1 MKQLAFK
8 EWKSGK
14 KQQLPIEG
22 TGQDHPAGG
31 SPARRPPNIWT
42 FFADSLCPYS
52 SAWLNLNLLSEGRS
66 NWSNS

>member
-42 FFADSLCPYS
+42 FLQI
-52 SAWLNLNLLSEGRS
+52 LSVPIHQPG
-66 NWSNS
+66 